1 MLTKKALLNTCQ
13 LAVDQIARI
22 AINFFLT
29 PILVTHLGGAMFGIW
44 QLIQKSSFQVAA
56 LDGRSSEVL
65 KWVIASQQN
74 NEDSVK
80 KQRAI
85 GSAIIS
91 LLFFSPLLLFSY
103 FALIKLLPSFFH
115 IAAEL
120 QLDVKITLAILALN
134 ALFMAIAAILEATIR
149 GMNIA
154 YKLLGIQAL
163 ILIVGGICSAVAVIE
178 GYGIQGVAGAQLVA
192 SFLFILSYLI
202 VARLNILWLGVRKPT
217 INEVRITLI
226 RCFWYTLWAFISLW
240 VFTGDVIV
248 LGVFLPPE
256 TVSQYVLTMYVSQMM
271 TIAILTAVS
280 SILPGLAGIIG
291 KGELGRAAELRRESF
306 LYSWWLTL
314 TICSLVIIFNQ
325 SFLNLWVGETH
336 YAGDDINALI
346 ALCIMQLVFIR
357 HDANILNL
365 ALDVRKKVL
374 LGLLSSVVLLF
385 LMIYLVPKYKILG
398 LCFAL
403 ILGRSILSI
412 TYPLV
417 IRDFLKVKKKEFYFR
432 RFIVTLLFIWICWKL
447 SHHIIIN
454 SWGELILSGIL
465 TFIIIF
471 VLTFVLGID
480 RLEKKII
487 FNRFRTLK
495 K

>member
-74 NEDSVK
+74 NEDTAK

-91 LLFFSPLLLFSY
+91 LLLFSPLLIFSY
-103 FALIKLLPSFFH
+103 FALIKLLPGFFH
-115 IAAEL
+115 IATEL
-120 QLDVKITLAILALN
+120 QQDVKITLAILGLN
-134 ALFMAIAAILEATIR
+134 ALFMAIAAILEAIIR

-163 ILIVGGICSAVAVIE
+163 ILIVGGVCSAVAVIV
-178 GYGIQGVAGAQLVA
+178 GYGIKGVAGAQLFA

-202 VARLNILWLGVRKPT
+202 VARLNISWLGLRKPN
-217 INEVRITLI
+217 INEIKMTLI

-248 LGVFLPPE
+248 LGFFLPPKI
-256 TVSQYVLTMYVSQMM
+256 VSQYVLTMYVSQMM

-291 KGELGRAAELRRESF
+291 KGELDRAAELRRESF
-306 LYSWWLTL
+306 LYSWWLML
-314 TICSLVIIFNQ
+314 TICSLVIIFNH

-365 ALDVRKKVL
+365 ALDVRKKVI
-374 LGLLSSVVLLF
+374 LGFLSSVVLLF
-385 LMIYLVPKYKILG
+385 LMVYLVPKYKIMG
-398 LCFAL
+398 LCLAL
-403 ILGRSILSI
+403 ILGRGILSI

-417 IRDFLKVKKKEFYFR
+417 IRDFLKVKKKVFHYR
-432 RFIVTLLFIWICWKL
+432 RFIVTLLFIGICWKV
-447 SHHIIIN
+447 SQHVIIN
-454 SWGELILSGIL
+454 SWGKLILSSVL
-465 TFIIIF
+465 TFIILF
-471 VLTFVLGID
+471 VLTFFLGVN

-487 FNRFRTLK
+487 FNRFRVIK
-495 K
+495 N